1 MNVSET
7 GNLSRAYRVF
17 GWVGGTI
24 YEVASQL
31 GMPGRGCELAFKV
44 GEYGGLAAR
53 TARQLR
59 FLRSSSRRRGSRRP

>member
-1 MNVSET
+1 MTVSET

-44 GEYGGLAAR
+44 GE
-53 TARQLR
+53 
-59 FLRSSSRRRGSRRP
+59 

>member
-7 GNLSRAYRVF
+7 GNLSRAYRLF
-17 GWVGGTI
+17 GWGGGTI

-44 GEYGGLAAR
+44 GVGWFCGTNRAAA
-53 TARQLR
+53 TVSPFQ
-59 FLRSSSRRRGSRRP
+59 

>member
-1 MNVSET
+1 MNVSEKRS
-7 GNLSRAYRVF
+7 LRRDYHVF

-44 GEYGGLAAR
+44 GG
-53 TARQLR
+53 
-59 FLRSSSRRRGSRRP
+59 